1 MMWDILNKIATIGTI
16 LGIPATLGGIV
27 TLAYKTI
34 VVYDM
39 YRETNEAGGYT
50 LCIGSYTRSDR
61 RRGKKENSNREYH
74 RKGKDDNPVNWV

>member
-1 MMWDILNKIATIGTI
+1 MNWDILNKIAIWGTI
-16 LGIPATLGGIV
+16 LGIPATLYGLFSFVYKKIV
-27 TLAYKTI
+27 I
-34 VVYDM
+34 YDM
-39 YRETNEAGGYT
+39 YREINEAGGYT

>member
-39 YRETNEAGGYT
+39 YRESNEAGGYT
-50 LCIGSYTRSDR
+50 LSIGSYTRSDR